1 MWIKND
7 FILKQNELLLKII
20 EKRFRMLLETHN
32 SEFFIEESDFYKIG
46 KKIKASSTDMLDEIK
61 NELKKKDFIVVT
73 EQKNHAKEILSLK
86 AEFNQFK
93 EQFIFTLL
101 PTNSEICYL
110 NDRETLRQQLFKKE
124 LTFRILNLTPRES
137 VTLIN
142 DVLGFDELPWIK
154 NFKKGKLTRDGG
166 IDFTAEICV
175 DETNSINY
183 QGFGKFFEVYGQ
195 LKHLQGKMS
204 NSAIRDLIGTMA
216 KSYSKIH
223 FGMAISSR
231 GFSDD
236 CQKVIIDSVSTK
248 SNKIKAIFCED
259 IHFISELMIKH
270 KIGLKPKK
278 IKSGLFV
285 DEEWWDEIKF
295 TT

>member
-1 MWIKND
+1 M
-7 FILKQNELLLKII
+7 KQNELLLKII
-20 EKRFRMLLETHN
+20 EKKIGRLAETN
-32 SEFFIEESDFYKIG
+32 NLKIAIEELDFYKIG
-46 KKIKASSTDMLDEIK
+46 KKIKSASTNMLDEIK
-61 NELKKKDFIVVT
+61 NELINKEVILVT
-73 EQKNHAKEILSLK
+73 GQKNHSKEILSLK
-86 AEFNQFK
+86 AEFDQFK

-101 PTNSEICYL
+101 PTNSEITEL
-110 NDRETLRQQLFKKE
+110 NERETLRQQLFEKE
-124 LTFRILNLTPRES
+124 LTYRILNLTPRES

-142 DVLGFDELPWIK
+142 DVLGFDEMPWIK

-166 IDFTAEICV
+166 IDFTAEICIG
-175 DETNSINY
+175 ENNQINFNGY
-183 QGFGKFFEVYGQ
+183 GKFFEVYGQ
-195 LKHLQGKMS
+195 LKHLKGKMS
-204 NSAIRDLIGTMA
+204 DSALRDLVGTIA

-236 CQKVIIDSVSTK
+236 CEKVIKDSVETK

-259 IHFISELMIKH
+259 IQFISELMIKH
-270 KIGLKPKK
+270 KIGLEQKK

-285 DEEWWDEIKF
+285 DEEWWNEIKF